1 MNLIL
6 KKLEIQKKR
15 TCRRQEEMEPK
26 AYTKG
31 WVFIKGGESVHCNRR
46 EDTEDECRKV
56 GL

>member
-1 MNLIL
+1 
-6 KKLEIQKKR
+6 
-15 TCRRQEEMEPK
+15 MEPK
-26 AYTKG
+26 AYTEG